1 MIILGAGIMLFTAI
15 SKSAAQV
22 LPQNEPQQTQFLE
35 KPAKLYIPR
44 LAKILYIS
52 DGQVVDNRWTIS
64 ETGVSYLTTS
74 AIPGQVGNSV
84 IYGHNRNE
92 ILGDLP
98 QVVDGDPIYVILES
112 GDFVK
117 YQVAETKVIQP
128 SQVEILN
135 QSADSRLT
143 IYTCTGFL
151 DTARFVVVARQVGL
165 I

>member
-1 MIILGAGIMLFTAI
+1 MLFTAI
-15 SKSAAQV
+15 SKSAAQ
-22 LPQNEPQQTQFLE
+22 
-35 KPAKLYIPR
+35 LYIPR